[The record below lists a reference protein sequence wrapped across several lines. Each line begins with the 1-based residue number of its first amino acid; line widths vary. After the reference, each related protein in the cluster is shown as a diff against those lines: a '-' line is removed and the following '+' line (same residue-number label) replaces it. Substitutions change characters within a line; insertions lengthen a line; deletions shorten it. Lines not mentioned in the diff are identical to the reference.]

1 MTGREL
7 ILYILENHLEDEVLI
22 TKDRISSLLF
32 MTDKEAAVKFGVGLE
47 TVLMWHK
54 LGMLEG
60 TTAGKT
66 LLILG
71 NSKDPR
77 KE

>member
-7 ILYILENHLEDEVLI
+7 IIYILENNLEDEVLI

-32 MTDKEAAVKFGVGLE
+32 MTDKEAAVKFGVGVE
-47 TVLMWHK
+47 TVQLWHK
-54 LGMLEG
+54 LGMLES
-60 TTAGKT
+60 THAGET

-71 NSKDPR
+71 NSKNPR